1 MPTIKILGVPHT
13 YELTPPRSFPHVLV
27 FLHGWLLSRQYWQP
41 LLERLSAD
49 YQCLTYDMRGF
60 GDSQPLDAS
69 HPGAA
74 AAAMNEPVSD
84 DSNAS
89 PYSLQAYAQ
98 DLGELLQSL
107 NISSA
112 WLIGHSLGGS
122 VAFWC
127 AQQSSQL
134 VQGIIGLNAGG
145 GIYLKE
151 EFERFR
157 GAGQQLLHFRPHW
170 LRYLP
175 LVDVMFSH
183 ANVARPV
190 ALRWGRQRVV
200 DFVAAQREAALGT
213 LLDSTTEAEVHR
225 LPQVVSQL
233 KQPVYFIAGSDDK
246 VMEPKYVKHLA
257 SFHSMFN
264 CQGHNVIEIP
274 HCGHMAMIE
283 QPDAIAKQLRFILQ
297 QHD

>member
-1 MPTIKILGVPHT
+1 MPKIQVLGVPHT
-13 YELTPPRSFPHVLV
+13 YELTPPRNFPHVLV
-27 FLHGWLLSRQYWQP
+27 FLHGWLLSRKYWQP
-41 LLERLSAD
+41 VVARLSSE

-60 GDSQPLDAS
+60 GDSQPLEAS
-69 HPGAA
+69 QLNTTAA
-74 AAAMNEPVSD
+74 IGREMPAATDE
-84 DSNAS
+84 S
-89 PYSLQAYAQ
+89 PYSLQAYAR
-98 DLGELLQSL
+98 DLCELLNALQVP
-107 NISSA
+107 SA
-112 WLIGHSLGGS
+112 WLVGHSLGGS
-122 VAFWC
+122 VAFWG

-134 VQGIIGLNAGG
+134 VQGIVGLNAGG

-175 LVDVMFSH
+175 LVDVMFSR

-190 ALRWGRQRVV
+190 ALHWGRQRVV
-200 DFVAAQREAALGT
+200 DFVSAQREAALGT

-233 KQPVYFIAGSDDK
+233 KQPVYFIAGTDDK

-257 SFHSMFN
+257 SFHPMFD
-264 CQGHNVIEIP
+264 CHGQNVIEIP

-283 QPDAIAKQLRFILQ
+283 QPDAIAEQLRFILQ
-297 QHD
+297 QHA